1 LRVPAPRLAGFLDS
15 AGIVLQLDDI
25 TLSQANGHRWAEDL
39 SLQLQ
44 RGLRQRLA
52 TRLPSLRVLGE
63 GPRQSALEL
72 RLDLYA
78 FHGHAGAAIAAGHW
92 QLVDVQGALLA
103 EQDFH
108 VQSDLDAD
116 GYPALVRAL
125 GRSLD
130 RSVDGMAA
138 VI

>member
-1 LRVPAPRLAGFLDS
+1 MTLAFRPVLLKLWALLALALLAGCAASTPPVRYLLPPDGAGSGGATAEEAQATLRVPAPRLAGFLDS

-78 FHGHAGAAIAAGHW
+78 FH
-92 QLVDVQGALLA
+92 
-103 EQDFH
+103 
-108 VQSDLDAD
+108 
-116 GYPALVRAL
+116 
-125 GRSLD
+125 
-130 RSVDGMAA
+130 
-138 VI
+138 